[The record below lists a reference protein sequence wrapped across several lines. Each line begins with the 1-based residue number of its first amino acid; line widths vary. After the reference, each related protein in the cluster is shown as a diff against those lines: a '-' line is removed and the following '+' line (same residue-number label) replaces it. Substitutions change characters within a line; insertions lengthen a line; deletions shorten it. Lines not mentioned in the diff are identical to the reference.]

1 MPPTRL
7 AQVYGSEVTFTA
19 HILPAVTTQP
29 VTDIGTTTATGN
41 GNITSLGVPAPT
53 QYGVV
58 WDTAMDPT
66 VALATKTEQ
75 GVPAGT
81 GAFTSAITGLAQET
95 LYHVRAYATNAAGT
109 VYGED
114 VTFTTSST
122 ATSTTPATNAGTGS
136 DNAASMEQL
145 PGWFQATSRRMTPIM
160 QSRHSAVCSHFALSW
175 KARTMALPSL
185 PMPSSM
191 ALWSPSAV
199 TKTPPVPAPMSM
211 TAWSA

>member
-1 MPPTRL
+1 MCVPMPRTRQAQLTALKLHSPPTL
-7 AQVYGSEVTFTA
+7 CPT
-19 HILPAVTTQP
+19 VTTQP

-41 GNITSLGVPAPT
+41 GDITSLGEPAPT

-58 WDTAMDPT
+58 WDTALDPT

-81 GAFTSAITGLAQET
+81 GAFTSPITGLEQET

-122 ATSTTPATNAGTGS
+122 ATSTTPVTNAGTGS

-145 PGWFQATSRRMTPIM
+145 RG
-160 QSRHSAVCSHFALSW
+160 
-175 KARTMALPSL
+175 
-185 PMPSSM
+185 
-191 ALWSPSAV
+191 
-199 TKTPPVPAPMSM
+199 
-211 TAWSA
+211 